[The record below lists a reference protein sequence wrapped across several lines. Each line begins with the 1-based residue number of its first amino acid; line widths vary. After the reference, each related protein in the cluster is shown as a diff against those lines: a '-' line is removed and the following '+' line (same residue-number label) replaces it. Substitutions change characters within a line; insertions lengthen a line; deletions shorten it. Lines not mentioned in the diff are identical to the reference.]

1 MTYKYFVGIDLGTT
15 NSSVA
20 YSRAEDS
27 QSKIEQYK
35 IHQLVS
41 EGLVDALEVL
51 PSLIYIPSERDFP
64 EGSLELPW
72 NDRPKVVIGEMAR
85 REWSRAGYKVVHSAK
100 SWLCHNS
107 VDPKES
113 ILPFKSTLDDEKK
126 ISAFE
131 ATQMI
136 LRHIKDSWNYDVEV
150 GALEGLLE
158 DQSLVITIPASF
170 DPAARDATL
179 EAAHSIGLRNVL
191 LLEEPQSALYSWIES
206 QGDNWRDNLE
216 VGRSILV
223 CDIGGGTT
231 DFSLMKTVDEEGSLG
246 FKRIAVGNHILLGG
260 DNMDLALSHLLKAKL
275 KESGQTPDDKQFSSL
290 QAQAREAKELIFGGD
305 QDEVKVVLAGSGSSL
320 FASSMETLLTRS
332 EVDKVVLDGFFA
344 SVEHSDRPRQNR
356 GLGLRDMGLHYATD
370 AAIFKHLAQFLGS
383 QDEEFHKPDLLLF
396 NGSMFRAEILRDRV
410 RDVLNMWPGD
420 EVSELES
427 RDFRLA
433 VSRGATYYS
442 RVSSGEGIRIKA
454 SLAYSYYVGVEKAE
468 MAIPGMEPEL
478 SLLCIAPHGTE
489 EGSRI
494 RFEEEN
500 FYLVT
505 GETSQFR
512 LFRSAFRHD
521 SLGQRLT
528 HNEEEFEELSSL
540 EKALEADSGEQY
552 IPVVIETDVTEI
564 GTLDLFCASVKED
577 DKRWK
582 LEFQVRDAA

>member
-20 YSRAEDS
+20 YSQAEDS
-27 QSKIEQYK
+27 QSTIEQYK

-72 NDRPKVVIGEMAR
+72 DDTPNVIIGEMAR

-113 ILPFKSTLDDEKK
+113 ILPFKSVLDAEKK
-126 ISAFE
+126 VSAFE
-131 ATQMI
+131 ATRLI
-136 LRHIKDSWNYDVEV
+136 LGHIKDSWNHDVSV
-150 GALEGLLE
+150 GVLDSLLE
-158 DQSLVITIPASF
+158 EQSIVITIPASF

-179 EAAHSIGLRNVL
+179 EAARSIGLQNVL

-206 QGDNWRDNLE
+206 QGDNWRENLE
-216 VGRSILV
+216 VGKSILV

-231 DFSLMKTVDEEGSLG
+231 DFSLMKTVDEEGTLG

-260 DNMDLALSHLLKAKL
+260 DNMDLALSHILRAKL
-275 KESGQTPDDKQFSSL
+275 KESGQTPDEKQFSSL
-290 QAQAREAKELIFGGD
+290 QAQAREAKELILSGE

-320 FASSMETLLTRS
+320 FASSMETVLTRS
-332 EVDKVVLDGFFA
+332 EVDKIVLDGFFA
-344 SVEHSDRPRQNR
+344 SVDYGERPRQNR

-383 QDEEFHKPDLLLF
+383 QDEDFHKPDLLLF

-410 RDVLNMWPGD
+410 REVLSTWPGD
-420 EVSELES
+420 EVNELES

-468 MAIPGMEPEL
+468 MAIPGLEPEL

-494 RFEEEN
+494 RFEEES

-521 SLGQRLT
+521 SLGQRLN
-528 HNEEEFEELSSL
+528 HNEEEFEEVSSL
-540 EKALEADSGEQY
+540 EKALEAGDGEQY

-564 GTLDLFCASVKED
+564 GTLDLFCASIKEG